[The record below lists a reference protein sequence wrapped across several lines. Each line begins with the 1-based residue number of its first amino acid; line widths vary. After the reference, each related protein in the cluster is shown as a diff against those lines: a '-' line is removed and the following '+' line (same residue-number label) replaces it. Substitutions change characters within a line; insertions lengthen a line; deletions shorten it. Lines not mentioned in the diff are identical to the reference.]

1 MIRPR
6 SPAGTLLAPAS
17 SLRELWNGA
26 TARAQS
32 AGRDLPHEGDC
43 TPHRPEH
50 EQPNRR
56 SRTNSDRRTMPNAT
70 DVRVAPSATRMP
82 ISLVRSSSLI
92 VERYVT
98 LTRCVPGRDAP
109 ATSHETVF
117 LIRTEQHEAR
127 VFDGHSRLDGAP
139 YTFFS
144 AFGRRST
151 LTCTSHDLRHFAF
164 QSEATA
170 KATASTS
177 ALFTASSCTTSR
189 NHSAV
194 GSIESGLLR

>member
-1 MIRPR
+1 MPTRRFVSELDSGVEVMIRPR

-117 LIRTEQHEAR
+117 LIRTESTRSACLRWPQPSRRRPVYLLQRIRASVDSHVHVAR
-127 VFDGHSRLDGAP
+127 FA
-139 YTFFS
+139 
-144 AFGRRST
+144 A
-151 LTCTSHDLRHFAF
+151 LRFP
-164 QSEATA
+164 
-170 KATASTS
+170 
-177 ALFTASSCTTSR
+177 
-189 NHSAV
+189 
-194 GSIESGLLR
+194 I